1 MTSSHFSH
9 LVAACLLALH
19 GAAFAHGGED
29 HDHGPAAA
37 PTPAAGLTTP
47 QRLADGRLFIPKA
60 IQREWGLRTVRA
72 DIRDLPTSVELQGKV
87 VADANAGGRVQST
100 QP

>member
-1 MTSSHFSH
+1 MTSFHFSH

-29 HDHGPAAA
+29 HDHDTAAA

-47 QRLADGRLFIPKA
+47 QRLADGSLFIPKA
-60 IQREWGLRTVRA
+60 IQLNIAKMPRVASAGSQISAATAKTV
-72 DIRDLPTSVELQGKV
+72 TSASFLK
-87 VADANAGGRVQST
+87 
-100 QP
+100 